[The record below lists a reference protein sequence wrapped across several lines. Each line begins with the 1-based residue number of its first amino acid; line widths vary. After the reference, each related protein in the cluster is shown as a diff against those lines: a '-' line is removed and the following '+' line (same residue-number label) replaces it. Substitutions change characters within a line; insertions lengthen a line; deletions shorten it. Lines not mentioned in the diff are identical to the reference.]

1 MICAIYRSTLRDQTY
16 LYLSKKDD
24 FSCVPEA
31 LMKGFG
37 KPVLSM
43 VISLEGRERLAS
55 ADIDKVKQQLIEQG
69 FYLQIPPPVENL
81 LTSHLATESKAS

>member
-1 MICAIYRSTLRDQTY
+1 MICAIYRSSLRDQTY

-37 KPVLSM
+37 KPLLSM

-81 LTSHLATESKAS
+81 LTRHLAT

>member
-1 MICAIYRSTLRDQTY
+1 MICAIYRSPLRDQTY

-37 KPVLSM
+37 KPQLAM
-43 VISLEGRERLAS
+43 VISLEGRAHLAS
-55 ADIDKVKQQLIEQG
+55 ADITKVKQQLKEQG
-69 FYLQIPPPVENL
+69 YYLQIPPPVENL
-81 LTSHLATESKAS
+81 LTQHLATEAKDN